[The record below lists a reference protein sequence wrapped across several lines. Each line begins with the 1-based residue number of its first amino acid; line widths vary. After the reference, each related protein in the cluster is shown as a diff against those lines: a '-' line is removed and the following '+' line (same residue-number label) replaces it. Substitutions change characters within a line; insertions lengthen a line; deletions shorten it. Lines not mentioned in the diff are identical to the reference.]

1 MRSLIVVM
9 VLAASAIAGAPQL
22 EPATSGSFTVSLP
35 KGWKVSTQSAGAT
48 IFVAQQD
55 PAKADAAALLV
66 SLQLTGNTQ
75 TDDQLL
81 DVVAKQVATNVKV
94 VKREA
99 VPGGGHVLIAD
110 GTAGAIK
117 VRIGAVAIASGGS
130 AVMGVLVA
138 KPGDFDALGGIALVT
153 SVMTSIR
160 AQAPAQPA
168 QAPTQAPQP
177 ASNGRITVADLAG
190 VWDTD
195 EASIK
200 QYAYSNGGG
209 YAGAT
214 VMSSRK
220 TYTVAANGD
229 YTAKFANYSGGTAGG
244 KGTFLWSN
252 ASGTWSFLPSGV
264 LQMTSKG
271 VATTYYTIVS
281 FSTDGDVSTLLISPP
296 HWDKNDPPDPRC
308 PCDKLFRKNPPKK

>member
-1 MRSLIVVM
+1 MRSLLVVM
-9 VLAASAIAGAPQL
+9 VLAASAVAAPPQL
-22 EPATSGSFTVSLP
+22 APATAGSLTVSLP
-35 KGWKVSTQSAGAT
+35 KGWKVTSQSAGAT

-66 SLQLTGNTQ
+66 TIQLAGNTQ
-75 TDDQLL
+75 TEDQLL

-99 VPGGGHVLIAD
+99 IAGGGHMLIAD

-117 VRIGAVAIASGGS
+117 VRIGAIAVASGGS
-130 AVMGVLVA
+130 GVMGVLVA
-138 KPGDFDALGGIALVT
+138 KPGDFDALGGPGLVT

-160 AQAPAQPA
+160 AQPAAQPA
-168 QAPTQAPQP
+168 PAAPAPA
-177 ASNGRITVADLAG
+177 ASHGRITIPDLAG
-190 VWDTD
+190 VWDSD

-214 VMSSRK
+214 AMSSRK

-229 YTAKFANYSGGTAGG
+229 YTAKFANYAGGTAGG
-244 KGTFLWSN
+244 RGTFLWSN

-281 FSTDGDVSTLLISPP
+281 FSTDGDVSTLLISSP
-296 HWDKNDPPDPRC
+296 HWDKADPPDPRC
-308 PCDKLFRKNPPKK
+308 PCDKLFRKNPPRK